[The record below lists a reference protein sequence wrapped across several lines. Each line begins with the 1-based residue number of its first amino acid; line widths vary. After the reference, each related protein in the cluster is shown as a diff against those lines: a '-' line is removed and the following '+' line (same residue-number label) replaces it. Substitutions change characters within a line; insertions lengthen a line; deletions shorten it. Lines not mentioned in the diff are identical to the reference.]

1 MKPSPHPTTEKII
14 EITGEEHNGLAESI
28 ATRENFYTAS
38 MKHPPPVRWRC
49 YETGER
55 GTIIRQRVGAESYV
69 TFLPDATGT
78 PGTEEINLHEGQN
91 SPRSPS
97 KVAVPFNL
105 SHILR
110 N

>member
-1 MKPSPHPTTEKII
+1 MKPTPALELII
-14 EITGEEHNGLAESI
+14 AITGEEHNGIAESI

-55 GTIIRQRVGAESYV
+55 GTIIRQRVGPDIYMS
-69 TFLPDATGT
+69 FLPDAVATT
-78 PGTEEINLHEGQN
+78 ATQEINLPTVENQ
-91 SPRSPS
+91 PRSPHGL
-97 KVAVPFNL
+97 AALPFDL